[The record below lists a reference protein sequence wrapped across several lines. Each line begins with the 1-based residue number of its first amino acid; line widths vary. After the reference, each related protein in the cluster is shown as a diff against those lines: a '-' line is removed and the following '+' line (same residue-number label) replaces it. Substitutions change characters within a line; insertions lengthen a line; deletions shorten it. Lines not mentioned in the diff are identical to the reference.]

1 MAVKV
6 IETKAIISAQ
16 DRTGATFA
24 AVAAKLRGME
34 NAAASASR
42 RMDGLARGMSD
53 VGAAKARHEDIAR
66 RMSGGMNATAASAAT
81 TMASGVGAFAA
92 TATMI
97 AAEKTIERAKEIARK
112 TAEVYRDYD
121 DKVRYMRAVLEID
134 ESRQKPLIDQ
144 AIHLGGSTRF
154 NDLQVLE
161 GQLSLAQRGVRNVDT
176 LREIVGNASDFGQAM
191 NVDLPSAAKALE
203 SALFSTGQSV
213 EEYGDAVRNAKR
225 TTDLMVKTAKIGGLD
240 AEGIQELF
248 KFGGAAGHAAG
259 LSIETM
265 GALGAMMSRGG
276 IPGSEAGVA
285 IRSFSGS
292 LLAPTSKAQMAF
304 DAMGI
309 HFKDYVKAGGGM
321 TSANL
326 NAALQRTLGKSLS
339 PSQLA
344 AAQSVLSNPDL
355 ASSSSDLTAALT
367 PIIGRSFGRDKHG
380 KLRAADAKAIA
391 KTVGSFWTASIQS
404 VDTERLLADVI
415 AAKPSGAQSNAIF
428 GEMQGGRF
436 QVVAQ
441 RGIGEFRDYRGQL
454 VHAPTGYAHQ
464 IGQERNAG
472 YAGASARLEGSM
484 ANLYTALGRAN
495 DSWLTPITDAAAKT
509 VQGLV
514 DAGDNSI
521 RMAQSLGAATAALVT
536 FEGVLHG
543 MSLLNGM
550 AGNAGAAATFGGLAK
565 ALPGAF
571 LSAGAWGAAA
581 ALGGYTAY
589 KMIPKMPG
597 ANEQAPSGF
606 LETAADRFD
615 QMFGLRSNDS
625 YSTAFGRTTGGWD
638 ALKVGGSR
646 SGLLGFGLG
655 GPVTQ
660 SPVAKLDGSARI
672 DLNIRVEAERDSIV
686 RDVTQNLIASGAL
699 RGGNSLG
706 TSMLP

>member
-1 MAVKV
+1 
-6 IETKAIISAQ
+6 
-16 DRTGATFA
+16 
-24 AVAAKLRGME
+24 
-34 NAAASASR
+34 
-42 RMDGLARGMSD
+42 MDSLARGMSD
-53 VGAAKARHEDIAR
+53 VGLSKARHDDIAR
-66 RMSGGMNATAASAAT
+66 RMSGSMNATSAAAAT
-81 TMASGVGAFAA
+81 SLSSGLGAFAA

-97 AAEKTIERAKEIARK
+97 AAQKTVEKAKEIARK

-121 DKVRYMRAVLEID
+121 DKVRYMRAVLDID
-134 ESRQKPLIDQ
+134 QKTQKPLIDQ
-144 AIHLGGSTRF
+144 AVHLGGSTRF

-176 LREIVGNASDFGQAM
+176 LKEIVGNAADFGQAM

-276 IPGSEAGVA
+276 ISGSEAGVA
-285 IRSFSGS
+285 IRSFAGS
-292 LLAPTSKAQMAF
+292 LVSPKPKALMAM
-304 DAMGI
+304 DSMGI
-309 HFKDYVKAGGGM
+309 HYADYVKPGGGM
-321 TSANL
+321 TAANL
-326 NAALQRTLGKSLS
+326 NAAIQRTLGKSLS
-339 PSQLA
+339 AAQLA
-344 AAQSVLSNPDL
+344 KAEAILGDPEM
-355 ASSSSDLTAALT
+355 ASSAAGLTAALT
-367 PIIGRSFGRDKHG
+367 PVIGRSFGRDKHG
-380 KLRAADAKAIA
+380 KLRAADSKAIA
-391 KTVGSFWTASIQS
+391 KTVGGFWTSAIQS
-404 VDTERLLADVI
+404 VDTERLLADII
-415 AAKPSGAQSNAIF
+415 AGKPSAAQSNAIF
-428 GEMQGGRF
+428 TTQQGGRF

-454 VHAPTGYAHQ
+454 VHAPSGFAHQ

-495 DSWLTPITDAAAKT
+495 DSWLTPVTDAAART

-514 DAGDNSI
+514 DAGDNAV
-521 RMAQSLGAATAALVT
+521 RMAQSVGAATAALVT

-543 MSLLNGM
+543 MSMINGM

-571 LSAGAWGAAA
+571 LSAGAWGTAA

-625 YSTAFGRTTGGWD
+625 YSTAFGRTTGAWES
-638 ALKVGGSR
+638 LKVGGSR

-660 SPVAKLDGSARI
+660 SPVAKLDGTARI

-686 RDVTQNLIASGAL
+686 RDVTQSLQASGAL
-699 RGGNSLG
+699 RGGDSLG
-706 TSMLP
+706 TSMRP